1 MGKVVLSLGQL
12 VGMLS
17 KNALI
22 QLTEVERTSSL
33 EVTPF
38 PRNGNL
44 NVYHWRKPAEQSK
57 QVSLYA

>member
-1 MGKVVLSLGQL
+1 MGEVVLSLGRH

-22 QLTEVERTSSL
+22 QLTEVERTSSP

-38 PRNGNL
+38 PRSGNL
-44 NVYHWRKPAEQSK
+44 NVCHWRKPVEQSK